1 MANILEITDACLKFG
16 ERSIWHDLNLDV
28 QQGEFIAV
36 IGANGSGKS
45 MLLKAILGQQDL
57 TSGSVEFLG
66 KPSGRGNI
74 QIGYIPQHR
83 VVDSG
88 LPLKVVDAVRFGL
101 DGHVF
106 GLPLPSKQKREL
118 ALKALAAVEA
128 SHLADSPVGLLS
140 GGEMQRVRVAQAII
154 SGPKLILADEPL
166 SALDLNHQ
174 EIVSALIDKKRKE
187 QGAAV
192 LFVTHDVN
200 PIIDY
205 VDRVLYFAQGRYS
218 VGTPDEVL
226 QSDVLSELYGT
237 EIDVVRSQGRVVVL
251 GAHDHNHHEGEEW
264 T

>member
-1 MANILEITDACLKFG
+1 
-16 ERSIWHDLNLDV
+16 
-28 QQGEFIAV
+28 
-36 IGANGSGKS
+36 
-45 MLLKAILGQQDL
+45 
-57 TSGSVEFLG
+57 
-66 KPSGRGNI
+66 
-74 QIGYIPQHR
+74 
-83 VVDSG
+83 
-88 LPLKVVDAVRFGL
+88 L

>member
-1 MANILEITDACLKFG
+1 MANVLEIKNACLSFG
-16 ERSIWHDLNLDV
+16 ERLIWNDLNLNV
-28 QQGEFIAV
+28 AEGEFIAV

-45 MLLKAILGQQDL
+45 MLLKSILGQQDL
-57 TSGSVEFLG
+57 TSGSVKFLG
-66 KPSGRGNI
+66 KPAGHGNTK
-74 QIGYIPQHR
+74 IGYIPQHR

-101 DGHVF
+101 DGHLY
-106 GLPLPSKQKREL
+106 GLPLPSKKKKDL
-118 ALKALAAVEA
+118 ALRALSSVEA
-128 SHLADSPVGLLS
+128 THLANAPVGSLS

-174 EIVSALIDKKRKE
+174 EIVSALVDKKRKE
-187 QGAAV
+187 YGAAV

-205 VDRVLYFAQGRYS
+205 VDRVLYLAQGRYS
-218 VGTPDEVL
+218 IGTPDEVL

-237 EIDVVRSQGRVVVL
+237 EIDVVRNQGRVVVL
-251 GAHDHNHHEGEEW
+251 GAHDHNHHEDEEW